1 MQEPKNYKITVSNMH
16 GAELSLTISWEADIY
31 EWIEV
36 FKCILYWLQFNPEQ
50 IDKLHLSTQEDIAFD
65 PFLGQ
70 EGEYTPT
77 DLGQEG
83 E

>member
-50 IDKLHLSTQEDIAFD
+50 IDKLHLSTH
-65 PFLGQ
+65 LGQ

-83 E
+83 K